1 MNYPNDNCA
10 ATFTSTPDMGTAE
23 EKRPEPSVRD
33 IAIEI
38 HAAADEIFH
47 RVVAIA
53 AFTVDENSLNQTE
66 NKPNEPRC
74 LRDELVYAQNR
85 ATEILRQLNLLEK
98 KLGLQ

>member
-10 ATFTSTPDMGTAE
+10 ATFAPEPDMCTCE

-33 IAIEI
+33 LAVEI

-53 AFTVDENSLNQTE
+53 GFTVDANALNQTE

-74 LRDELVYAQNR
+74 LRDELVYTQNR
-85 ATEILRQLNLLEK
+85 AIEILRELNFLEK
-98 KLGLQ
+98 KLGLR